1 MILHIKSYSVNC
13 FFRFPGSIQI
23 KFSEILVQLS
33 NLFLALLWKLA
44 QRYEG
49 IKRHLNNHT

>member
-23 KFSEILVQLS
+23 EFSEILVQLS
-33 NLFLALLWKLA
+33 NLFL
-44 QRYEG
+44 RYCENWHRG
-49 IKRHLNNHT
+49 MKVLKGT

>member
-49 IKRHLNNHT
+49 IKRHLNNHP